1 MISAA
6 IYARY
11 SSDLQRPT
19 SIEDQVRLC
28 REVAPQFGCRVLDA
42 HLYSDSE
49 ISGAVTE
56 RPGYVHLLDA
66 ARTGQFGAIL
76 VESQDRLWRDQA
88 EMHAALKRLTFW
100 GIRVIAV
107 TTGTNLTDRTG
118 KVLASIMGLKDEL
131 FLQDLKDKTRRGMMG
146 QVRRGF
152 SVGGRAFGYRS
163 QPVRDDSGQVTGY
176 HRVIDPQ
183 EAAVARRIFELYDA
197 GYSPKTIAHVLND
210 EGVHPPRPARGRRVM
225 GWTWSTIAGS
235 PKRAIGI
242 LNNPL
247 YVGRIGWNRSEKVR
261 DPDTGKRIMRM
272 RPQSEWIWTD
282 APDLRIIPQALWE
295 SVKARRQGRHREA
308 RGNVRGRRARALLSG
323 LLECGTCGSHYVLN
337 TPRYY
342 GCTAHRDRGPAICA
356 NGRLVRRDAFEA
368 LILRLV
374 FEEVFSP
381 EVVAYVT
388 RRVNAALERLTATPD
403 EIRQKRERE
412 LSQAL
417 RELENVRGAIRQG
430 IVTPTTKVLLEE
442 CEQRV
447 AECEAA
453 LRAASPRRKSVT
465 ALPSLVEGYLR
476 DLRTTL
482 DTDTTRARPLLAKLI
497 GPITLRPDGARLV
510 GEVRGNLPTLLD
522 VEFAKSGAGS
532 PSLAPASRIEEDV
545 IVA

>member
-1 MISAA
+1 MMSAA

-19 SIEDQVRLC
+19 SIQDQVRFC
-28 REVAPQFGCRVLDA
+28 RDAAPRFGFQVINE
-42 HLYSDSE
+42 HVYTDSE
-49 ISGAVTE
+49 VSGAVAE
-56 RPGYVHLLDA
+56 RPDYARLLDA
-66 ARTGQFGAIL
+66 ARAGQFDAIL

-88 EMHAALKRLTFW
+88 EMHAALKRLAFW
-100 GIRVIAV
+100 GVRVIAV

-146 QVRRGF
+146 QVRRGL

-163 QPVRDDSGQVTGY
+163 QPVRDESGEVTGY
-176 HRVIDPQ
+176 QRVIDPA
-183 EAAVARRIFELYDA
+183 EAAVVRRIFELYNA

-210 EGVHPPRPARGRRVM
+210 ERVLPPRPVQGRRVM

-235 PKRAIGI
+235 PKRGIGI

-247 YVGRIGWNRSEKVR
+247 YVGRIAWNRSEKIR
-261 DPDTGKRIMRM
+261 DPDTGKRVMRM
-272 RPQSEWIWTD
+272 RPRSEWVWTD
-282 APDLRIIPQALWE
+282 APELRIIPQKLWE
-295 SVKARRQGRHREA
+295 SVQARRQGRCHEA

-323 LLECGTCGSHYVLN
+323 LLECGACGSHYVLN
-337 TPRYY
+337 NPRYY

-356 NGRLVRRDAFEA
+356 NGRLVRRDTFEA

-388 RRVNAALERLTATPD
+388 KRVNVALERLTATPD
-403 EIRQKRERE
+403 EVRQRRERE
-412 LSQAL
+412 LSQA
-417 RELENVRGAIRQG
+417 RWELDNVRNAIRQG
-430 IVTPTTKVLLEE
+430 IVTPTTKDLLEE

-447 AECEAA
+447 AACEAA
-453 LRAASPRRKSVT
+453 LRAATLGQKKVT

-476 DLRTTL
+476 DLRATL
-482 DTDTTRARPLLAKLI
+482 DTDTDRARSLLAKLI
-497 GPITLRPDGARLV
+497 GTVTLRPDGNRLV
-510 GEVRGNLPTLLD
+510 GEVRGNLPALLD
-522 VEFAKSGAGS
+522 IEVAKYGAG
-532 PSLAPASRIEEDV
+532 RGI
-545 IVA
+545 